1 MAISDG
7 VSSSDSKEVVR
18 LFYRAIIA
26 GDLKQVVAMLHP
38 DIEID
43 ICVNP
48 PGEACVRTPHSLPL
62 LWVRPPSSC
71 PRTNATLLPAFEAS

>member
-1 MAISDG
+1 
-7 VSSSDSKEVVR
+7 
-18 LFYRAIIA
+18 
-26 GDLKQVVAMLHP
+26 MLHP

-62 LWVRPPSSC
+62 LWVRPPSSY
-71 PRTNATLLPAFEAS
+71 ATLLPAFEAS